1 MWYKGISTADTMGI
15 ILSLGKHKA
24 VLRRG
29 EWRCADLGWER
40 RLNRWTEEWLKSGQ
54 APGLAEA
61 NQELA
66 VANEMAA
73 RSGGRVLYVARSSPA
88 RAVRDFFPKRQYK
101 LAFPDLE

>member
-1 MWYKGISTADTMGI
+1 MGV

-29 EWRCADLGWER
+29 EWRCADLEWER
-40 RLNRWTEEWLKSGQ
+40 RLNHWTEEWLQSGQ

-66 VANEMAA
+66 VAREMAA
-73 RSGGRVLYVARSSPA
+73 RSGGRVLYVARSAPE
-88 RAVRDFFPKRQYK
+88 RVVRDFFAKRQYR
-101 LAFPDLE
+101 LAFPDPE

>member
-1 MWYKGISTADTMGI
+1 MGI

>member
-1 MWYKGISTADTMGI
+1 MWYKGISTAETMGI

-40 RLNRWTEEWLKSGQ
+40 RLNQWTEEWLQSGQ
-54 APGLAEA
+54 APSLAEA

-66 VANEMAA
+66 VAKEMAA
-73 RSGGRVLYVARSSPA
+73 RSGGRVLYVARSSPE